1 MTFHSKMNLMP
12 IKIKFDE
19 NEYIADTVIWDRD
32 SYFVNVNNYW
42 SRLVATIAQ
51 RVAENTTT
59 NWGNFN
65 QIRTQVI
72 KLLGI
77 NPENGEI
84 ELSSPI
90 NLLPVNVLPSL
101 LTSSLVNFIKEKK
114 YDDLNNILRIQINKS
129 LEESKDFIKDS
140 LNIENLKSLK
150 TIKAKHILITNDS
163 KENNETFLKAANL
176 ETFFIE
182 THTNINKEQMETCS
196 KKGVLFLTNNSFLHN
211 SYLSRGIKNILP
223 INNLTKISTEEM
235 MREDTVTINI
245 DGASK
250 GNPGPSSIGILFQSN
265 NETIKEVSEYIGEHT
280 NNFAEYTAL
289 IRALELCVEFNFYNI
304 EVKSD
309 SELVVKQINKI
320 YKVKDPDIKD
330 LYDKAITLIKRL
342 STFKIVHIPREEN
355 SKADKLANQGLST
368 VNH

>member
-1 MTFHSKMNLMP
+1 MP
-12 IKIKFDE
+12 IKIKFNE
-19 NEYIADTVIWDRD
+19 NEYITDTVIWDRD

-51 RVAENTTT
+51 RVAENTTN

-84 ELSSPI
+84 ESSSPI

-101 LTSSLVNFIKEKK
+101 LTSSLINFIKDKK
-114 YDDLNNILRIQINKS
+114 YDDLNTILRIQINKS

-140 LNIENLKSLK
+140 LNIEPLKSLK
-150 TIKAKHILITNDS
+150 AIKVKHILVTNDS
-163 KENNETFLKAANL
+163 EENNKTFLKTADL

-182 THTNINKEQMETCS
+182 THTNTNKEQIEICS
-196 KKGVLFLTNNSFLHN
+196 KKGTLFLTNNSFLHS
-211 SYLSRGIKNILP
+211 SYLNRGVKNILL
-223 INNLTKISTEEM
+223 INNLTEITIEEITE
-235 MREDTVTINI
+235 EDTVTINI

-250 GNPGPSSIGILFQSN
+250 GNPGPSSIGILFQIN
-265 NETIKEVSEYIGEHT
+265 NETVKEISEYIGEHT

-289 IRALELCVEFNFYNI
+289 IRALEICLESGFYNI

-309 SELVVKQINKI
+309 SELVVKQINKV

-330 LYDKAITLIKRL
+330 LYDKASVLINKL
-342 STFKIVHIPREEN
+342 STFKIVHVPREEN
-355 SKADKLANQGLST
+355 SKADKLANQGLNT
-368 VNH
+368 VNR